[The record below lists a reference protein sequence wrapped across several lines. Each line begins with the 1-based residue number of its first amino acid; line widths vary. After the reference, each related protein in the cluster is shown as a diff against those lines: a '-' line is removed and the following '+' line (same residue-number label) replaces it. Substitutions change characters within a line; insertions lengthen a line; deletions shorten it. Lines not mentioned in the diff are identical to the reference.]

1 MATIRPDNS
10 KVIKTK
16 IVNINAR
23 IPVKNVAP
31 PIYGVKNGIEMSI
44 SDILKCL
51 TRRAIIHQVLS
62 DGSLIQLTTKNFRD
76 DFEGELQKKLKLAK
90 MQNKNKITE
99 PTIVTPEPDVE
110 PINEVHI
117 EDKPEPTGNIDD
129 LNIIDDIDDDDDI
142 DNNEEPEEAANVIIT
157 RKYIDGSVIESIGV
171 EPKFQEPADE
181 DEISEAEAAEEKPEE
196 AVPAEEVTESEETE
210 TNEEPVVS
218 DEVPVSSSTKKK
230 NNNSKKSGSKK
241 K

>member
-10 KVIKTK
+10 KIVKTK

-23 IPVKNVAP
+23 IPVKTVAP
-31 PIYGVKNGIEMSI
+31 PIYGVKMGIEMSI

-51 TRRAIIHQVLS
+51 TRRAIVHQVLS
-62 DGSLIQLTTKNFRD
+62 DGSTVQLTTKNFRE
-76 DFEGELQKKLKLAK
+76 DFEGQLKMKKAAEAK
-90 MQNKNKITE
+90 SADKKETTE
-99 PTIVTPEPDVE
+99 PTIVTPEVE
-110 PINEVHI
+110 SIKEVQI

-129 LNIIDDIDDDDDI
+129 LNLADDIDDDDD
-142 DNNEEPEEAANVIIT
+142 DNSEEPEEASNTIVT
-157 RKYIDGSVIESIGV
+157 REYIDGTKIDQVGV
-171 EPKFQEPADE
+171 EPKFPEPVDDE
-181 DEISEAEAAEEKPEE
+181 DESSVAEAAEEKPEE

-210 TNEEPVVS
+210 TIEEPVVS
-218 DEVPVSSSTKKK
+218 DEAPVSSSTKKK